1 MGKIASFWKI
11 LSRDIYVGRRLK
23 NNLITLTI
31 VSIFTTILGSV
42 LVILDLVTKNYSML
56 VPAGGNS
63 FRWLKL
69 CFGCWGF

>member
-23 NNLITLTI
+23 NNLIALTI

-42 LVILDLVTKNYSML
+42 LVILD
-56 VPAGGNS
+56 
-63 FRWLKL
+63 
-69 CFGCWGF
+69 